1 MTELILYNIDLYKTA
16 NEKFIKKNGIVV
28 DDIDEMEEYL
38 KSNSGYHFRIH
49 NDTQYIFFGDIDN
62 YSKDIKDFILLLQD
76 FMSEKYNK
84 NFTDNDIKYTQ
95 NNEKKNSY
103 HYSIPKWNLK
113 TEKLKEIISNFAK
126 DKKENLKQ
134 KDEEKSCVDTTIYSE
149 HWFRCPNQKKGNK
162 TEDKS
167 KHIIIK
173 GALRDFVV
181 NYIPKNSE
189 NINDIKY
196 TETKNKELIVKKKE
210 NLIVKNEEVGKNKII
225 DKETVFSSTISQPM
239 MYKKMFDE
247 CYNNKRFNE
256 YESWISVGM
265 ALKNS
270 NLDDETAFEIFN
282 YFSSKGNN
290 YDGYDET
297 EKKFRTFIKKKT
309 LNKHT
314 VATIYYYAIEDNK
327 PRFIEIMNKNTFD
340 LEQSD
345 MCKYLKML
353 AGKIFVYIGKK
364 IYCFNGKIWKQDDI
378 LIKSFL
384 STELY
389 EFLKTI
395 LVELYFDHRDFNTM
409 KTQIKRL
416 KTASFKKDVVE
427 SYREIGTNE
436 EINLDSKANLFGFNN
451 IVYDLDDEIFREYKY
466 DDYVSITTG
475 YDWIEPTQDEINKLK
490 EILHQIMPVEEEYNL
505 YLQILATS
513 LNGKCLEK
521 FIIFSGSGGNG
532 KGVVDDLLL
541 NALGNYGMIGN
552 NSILFDPCKT
562 GSNPEK
568 ANIHKKRLVV
578 FREPP
583 ETRKFENSII
593 KELTGGGKFSARGH
607 HEKETEKELNLTMI
621 IECNKKPMFREE
633 PTQADVR
640 RIIDLN
646 FKSSYTDNDNLIDEK
661 NNVYKA
667 NPYYKSVEFQQKYKY
682 ALIRILL
689 EEHKKYKNN
698 NYIIT
703 LPNSISERTQNY
715 LDLSCSIVK
724 WFKETY
730 EHTKNK
736 NDYIRMQDL
745 YSEFTQS
752 TYFGC
757 LSKYEKIKYNRKY
770 FRNYVETNLFFRK
783 YFTER
788 KGDIR
793 SVVQEWKKINDDE

>member
-1 MTELILYNIDLYKTA
+1 MSELILYNIDLYKTV
-16 NEKFIKKNGIVV
+16 NEKFIKKNGIIV

-84 NFTDNDIKYTQ
+84 NFTDDDIKYTQ

-126 DKKENLKQ
+126 EKKDNLKQ

-196 TETKNKELIVKKKE
+196 IETKNKELIVKKKE

-225 DKETVFSSTISQPM
+225 DKETVFSSTISQPT

-436 EINLDSKANLFGFNN
+436 EFNLDSKANLFGFNN
-451 IVYDLDDEIFREYKY
+451 IVYDLDEENFREYKY

-475 YDWIEPTQDEINKLK
+475 YDWIEPSQDEINKLK

-505 YLQILATS
+505 YLQILASS

-568 ANIHKKRLVV
+568 ANIHKKRLVI

-646 FKSSYTDNDNLIDEK
+646 FKSSYTDNDSLIDEK

-667 NPYYKSVEFQQKYKY
+667 NPYYKSIEFQQKYKY
-682 ALIRILL
+682 AFIRILL
-689 EEHKKYKNN
+689 EEHKKYKKN

-736 NDYIRMQDL
+736 NDYIKMKDL

-752 TYFGC
+752 VYYNC
-757 LSKYEKIKYNRKY
+757 LSKYERTKYNKKY
-770 FRNYVETNLFFRK
+770 FSNYIETNLFFKK
-783 YFTER
+783 YYIEHR
-788 KGDIR
+788 GDVR
-793 SVVQEWKKINDDE
+793 SIVQEWKKINDDE